1 MGMKPRNI
9 ELNVEELVLHGF
21 SPGDRYRIGEVV
33 ERELVHMIAER
44 DLPSSLADG
53 GKIDHL
59 DGGAFEAAQGSRPEE
74 IGLQVAQAVY
84 RGVRNPK

>member
-1 MGMKPRNI
+1 MKPRNI
-9 ELNVEELVLHGF
+9 ELNIKELVLHGF

-33 ERELVHMIAER
+33 EQELAHMIAER

-53 GKIDHL
+53 GDIDHL
-59 DGGAFEAAQGSRPEE
+59 DGGAFEAAQGSRPEA

-84 RGVRNPK
+84 IGLKNE